1 MPKWWPWGRS
11 TRAAPDPVATAAR
24 PEPTWHRLPVI
35 QRTVGDIEP
44 TARLEDFNASLTT
57 AQNPALTGQLEVLS
71 AAHPE
76 RLPVLDAVRDS
87 VGAPAHQ
94 PHGACAMTQQP
105 RTWSPKLPTAQRVH
119 LGSAP
124 AVQRVADV
132 ADSPRELH
140 PIEASSP
147 AEPQPDS
154 LIAAPQPLGQ
164 RILEVATDDSSS
176 DGAWSQE
183 PSPASP
189 TAGESAAVPNTS
201 DMDSAS
207 TTAAE
212 APVPSLAKPLSTVP
226 PDSNVVTADSP
237 PRHLPSVQRAVTG
250 NDRPPEHVSNAAPL
264 PVVRAADS
272 SGSQRR
278 DHQADTGTTPARGSE
293 PTLQRAPAVGPDRGV
308 ETATTSLRSA
318 PTSPSHASD
327 ELPLLPTIGTGP
339 PATTKQ
345 PVTAQRVTPSMA
357 KPDAAPPRADSAVP
371 PGVSPDAPPAAVQR
385 LPVDGVRRLPV
396 DGVQRL
402 PVVGL
407 QRLPVVGVQRLPVVD
422 AHPGATGAGAGRQF
436 DGPEP
441 PAVQRYPAG
450 VQSPRVAPRSV
461 DTGTAPHPRAGD
473 AADVA
478 ASPAASAATTSVPA
492 FGGTSEAGSPSTAA
506 VVQRFAPPAVRPA
519 AAAQHESPTAPGH
532 SDPPVTPVVQRVPSG
547 GRLVVLPPVRSST
560 TSDSPGDTPHG
571 LARTVISENPRPMS
585 LQRMFE
591 HTARFADD
599 APGSAAPSTGIA
611 GPSYESATNTIT
623 FPPVSVQRE
632 PESAPSPTE
641 SAPSPAPAPT
651 VTATAGP
658 SPTLQPAGD
667 VEELVNRLYDPLA
680 ARLRAELWLDRER
693 AGVLMDLG
701 R

>member
-1 MPKWWPWGRS
+1 MPKWWPWGRL

-71 AAHPE
+71 AEHPE

-94 PHGACAMTQQP
+94 PHGASATTQQQ

-132 ADSPRELH
+132 TDSPRELH

-154 LIAAPQPLGQ
+154 LIAAPQPLDQ
-164 RILEVATDDSSS
+164 RLLEVATDDSSS
-176 DGAWSQE
+176 DGAWAQE
-183 PSPASP
+183 PLPASP
-189 TAGESAAVPNTS
+189 TAGESAAVPNTG

-212 APVPSLAKPLSTVP
+212 APVPSSAKPLSTVP
-226 PDSNVVTADSP
+226 PDSNVINADSP

-250 NDRPPEHVSNAAPL
+250 NDRPPEHVSNAAPV
-264 PVVRAADS
+264 PVVRAADPS
-272 SGSQRR
+272 RSQRR
-278 DHQADTGTTPARGSE
+278 DHRADAGTTPARGSE
-293 PTLQRAPAVGPDRGV
+293 PTLQRAPDVGPDRAV

-327 ELPLLPTIGTGP
+327 ELPLLPTIATGP

-396 DGVQRL
+396 DGVRRL

-450 VQSPRVAPRSV
+450 VQSPRVAQRSV
-461 DTGTAPHPRAGD
+461 DTGTVPHPRAGD

-478 ASPAASAATTSVPA
+478 ALAASAATTSVPA
-492 FGGTSEAGSPSTAA
+492 FGGRSEAGSPSTAA
-506 VVQRFAPPAVRPA
+506 GDQRFAPPAVRPA
-519 AAAQHESPTAPGH
+519 AAAQHGSPTAPGH
-532 SDPPVTPVVQRVPSG
+532 SDLPVTRVVQRVPSG

-560 TSDSPGDTPHG
+560 TSDGPGDTPHG

-599 APGSAAPSTGIA
+599 PPGSAAPSTGTA

-651 VTATAGP
+651 ATATAGP
-658 SPTLQPAGD
+658 SPTPQPAGD